1 MGAVEERDARAEADI
16 APVRAFWRDLGVP
29 GLVDVHTHFMP
40 DRMLRKVWAFFDQV
54 TGPDGTGWPIMYRS
68 DEDDRLARLRDYGLR
83 TFSALSYPHKPGM
96 ASWLN
101 TYATD
106 FAARVPESLHS
117 ATFYPEPDAA
127 DYVKAVIGEGARV
140 FKAHVQVGAYDPRD
154 PLLEGVWR
162 AIADAEVPVVIHC
175 GSGPHPGAFT
185 GPGPVREILRRHP
198 RLRLVVAHMGMP
210 EYSEFLDLV
219 EEYPG
224 AYLDTTMAFTPFTE
238 AFMPFPRQELARLRA
253 LGDRILFG
261 SDFPNIP
268 YRYIEALEAL
278 ARLDL
283 GSDWLRAVC
292 HDNGA
297 ALFDLPDPRN
307 A

>member
-1 MGAVEERDARAEADI
+1 MGAVDAHNAPAEADI
-16 APVRAFWRDLGVP
+16 APVVAFWRDLGVP

-40 DRMLRKVWAFFDQV
+40 DRMLRKVWAFFDDV
-54 TGPDGTGWPIMYRS
+54 TSPDGAGWPITYRM
-68 DEDDRLARLRDYGLR
+68 DEDERVARLRSYGLR

-101 TYATD
+101 AYAQD

-127 DYVKAVIGEGARV
+127 DYVKTVIGDGV
-140 FKAHVQVGAYDPRD
+140 QIFKAHVQVGAYDPRD

-162 AIADAEVPVVIHC
+162 AVADAEVPVVIHC
-175 GSGPHPGAFT
+175 GSGPHPGTFT
-185 GPGPVREILRRHP
+185 GPGPVREILRSHP
-198 RLRLVVAHMGMP
+198 RLRLIVAHMGMP

-224 AYLDTTMAFTPFTE
+224 VHLDTTMAFTAFTE
-238 AFMPFPRQELARLRA
+238 SLMPFPRHELPRLRA

-261 SDFPNIP
+261 SDFPNVP
-268 YRYIEALEAL
+268 YPYVDALECL

-283 GSDWLRAVC
+283 GADWLRAVC
-292 HDNGA
+292 HDNA
-297 ALFDLPDPRN
+297 ASLFDLTEHPD